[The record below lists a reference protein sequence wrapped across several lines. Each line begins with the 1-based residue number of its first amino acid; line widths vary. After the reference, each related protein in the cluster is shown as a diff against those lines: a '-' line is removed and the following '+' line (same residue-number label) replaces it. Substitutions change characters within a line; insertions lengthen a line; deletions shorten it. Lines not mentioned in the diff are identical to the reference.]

1 MTKVSSLIRT
11 ASDFRKPSGVWSLVL
26 ICVCLFPVRQASGR
40 DVPYLSGRVNDYA
53 GILSPETIAQLNS
66 KLKLFEDSTSDQIVV
81 LTINSLDGANLEA
94 YSVNV
99 AQTWK
104 LGQKGKDNGVLL
116 LVVKGDRKIRIEV
129 GYGLEGTLTDALC
142 SVIIQREIL
151 PKFRSG
157 NYDDGVKAGIAAIL
171 GAINGTFTAERARSG
186 KHMEF
191 PEILIFLGI
200 FTVVVGMFT
209 FIALFTK
216 GIMGWFLYVFL
227 IPFWLAFPYAAIGG
241 TIGLLPFF
249 IYFIAFPIAKTW
261 LAKSSTGIHWQK
273 LVSSSGFISSGGGWS
288 STGGGWSSGGG
299 GFSGGG
305 GSFGGGGSSGSW

>member
-1 MTKVSSLIRT
+1 MN
-11 ASDFRKPSGVWSLVL
+11 ARKNSMWQKCGNHQGSRLFLVGFIVL
-26 ICVCLFPVRQASGR
+26 LSTIMVHAQ
-40 DVPYLSGRVNDYA
+40 DVPFLGGRVNDYA
-53 GILSPETIAQLNS
+53 GILSSNTISELNS
-66 KLKLFEDSTSDQIVV
+66 KLKVFEDSTSIQVVV
-81 LTINSLDGANLEA
+81 LTISSLEGSALED
-94 YSVNV
+94 YSVKV

-116 LVVKGDRKIRIEV
+116 LVVKDDRKIRIEV

-151 PKFRSG
+151 PKFRKKD
-157 NYDDGVKAGIAAIL
+157 YDGGIKIGIASIL
-171 GAINGTFTAERARSG
+171 GAINGTFTADHAG
-186 KHMEF
+186 NQHMGF

-209 FIALFTK
+209 FVGLFTK
-216 GIMGWFLYVFL
+216 GAMSWVLYVFL

-241 TIGLLPFF
+241 PIGLLPFVF
-249 IYFIAFPIAKTW
+249 YMIGFPITKKW
-261 LAKSSTGIHWQK
+261 LAKSTRGIGLQK
-273 LVSSSGFISSGGGWS
+273 AIAASMIMASGNRGWSSSGGS
-288 STGGGWSSGGG
+288 WSSGGG